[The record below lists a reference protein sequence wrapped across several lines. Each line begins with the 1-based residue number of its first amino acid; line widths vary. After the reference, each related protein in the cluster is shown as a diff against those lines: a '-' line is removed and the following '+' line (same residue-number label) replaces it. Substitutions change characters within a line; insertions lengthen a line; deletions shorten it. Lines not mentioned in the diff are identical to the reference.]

1 MATAKIKDSYPGDI
15 AAMGFEQSLEE
26 LEKIISKLESG
37 KSKLDDAIGDYERG
51 AALQKR
57 CQDLLAEAES
67 RVQKIMVQKDGTL
80 KTESFE

>member
-1 MATAKIKDSYPGDI
+1 MATAKTKDSYPSDI

-57 CQDLLAEAES
+57 CQDLLSEAES
-67 RVQKIMVQKDGTL
+67 RVQKIMVQKDGTV